1 MASQFKRE
9 IPFLKARNVML
20 VISAILIVLSLVGIV
35 TRGLTFGIEFSGG
48 TSIDFKGTG
57 SVTTEQ
63 MREAFAEQGQSDAL
77 VQTALTD
84 NQEGFLVRTAVVDP
98 NQANQDAAKVAEKL
112 GLGQDSYT
120 VTTIGPGWGADV
132 SKSSLIAFLVAI
144 GLIIAWITIRFEFKM
159 SITGISSL
167 FHDLIILTGVYAWT
181 GFEVTPNVIAALLT
195 IMGYSLYDT
204 VVVFHRIN
212 ENAQD
217 KTFSQGKT
225 FMQIANTSLNEV
237 FVRTINTT
245 ITSLVPVV
253 AMLFFGGETLK
264 DFAFAMS
271 RGLILGSYSSIGI
284 ATPLY
289 ALWKGLEPEWKKAQ
303 KKFGQQKA

>member
-63 MREAFAEQGQSDAL
+63 MREAFAEQGQSEAL

-271 RGLILGSYSSIGI
+271 LGLILGSYSSIGI